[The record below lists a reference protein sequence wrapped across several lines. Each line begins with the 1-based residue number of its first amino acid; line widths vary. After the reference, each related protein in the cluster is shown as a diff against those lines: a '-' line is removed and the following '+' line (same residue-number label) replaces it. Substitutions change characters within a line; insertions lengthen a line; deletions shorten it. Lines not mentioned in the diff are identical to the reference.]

1 MQHASD
7 FITHYKMQIQQVSDV
22 CKVQFIQR
30 FIKAER
36 YLNICTQLLSPHFF
50 DKKCTCSLRR
60 HWPGLLKEYIVPRFL
75 LEQVFSRSR
84 HSLTLFSPYVCCVL
98 NIIQNVLN

>member
-50 DKKCTCSLRR
+50 DKKCTCSLGRY
-60 HWPGLLKEYIVPRFL
+60 WPGLFKEYIVPRGFL
-75 LEQVFSRSR
+75 REKILVTQDT
-84 HSLTLFSPYVCCVL
+84 HSLYFLHMFVVFLTSLKMH
-98 NIIQNVLN
+98 